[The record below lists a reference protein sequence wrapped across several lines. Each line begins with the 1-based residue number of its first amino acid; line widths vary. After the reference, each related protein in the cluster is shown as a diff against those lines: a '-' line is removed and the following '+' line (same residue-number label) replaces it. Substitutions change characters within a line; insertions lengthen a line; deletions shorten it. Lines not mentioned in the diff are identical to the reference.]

1 MKIRVLE
8 VEAGA
13 DEVKQVPE
21 LVDLIRRLGP
31 PQAVEAAGAPEGAA
45 SQEGEAGDSAVG
57 RFIVER
63 GVGNPNVALVDEFV
77 GRVLEFGEV
86 EVGLG
91 KSKSSPDG
99 LGPYLMLKHTNH
111 RVGAIAYVTPGN
123 GSIGLRLDREWAEG
137 RRYAKEA
144 KVQDHDRYQVRV
156 VLTEPAAVDE
166 AVELAWEAHSIAAR

>member
-1 MKIRVLE
+1 MRIRVLE
-8 VEAGA
+8 VEAEA

-31 PQAVEAAGAPEGAA
+31 PQAVVEAGEPERARPQVG
-45 SQEGEAGDSAVG
+45 EGGDSAVD

-77 GRVLEFGEV
+77 RLVLEFGEV
-86 EVGLG
+86 EVSLG
-91 KSKSSPDG
+91 RSKSSPDR

-111 RVGAIAYVTPGN
+111 QVGAIAYVTPGN
-123 GSIGLRLDREWAEG
+123 GNVGLRLDREWAEG
-137 RRYAKEA
+137 RRYAKPA

-166 AVELAWEAHSIAAR
+166 AVELAREAHRIAAR